1 MENENIYFHGNR
13 PEMAFM
19 IPTDIHK
26 VLEIG
31 CGKGNFKTHFPDS
44 IEYWGVEPNAEA
56 RAEAEQRFHKVL
68 AGLYDDVEAELP
80 EQYFDLI
87 VCNDVIEHMP
97 DHDAFLEQIKRK
109 LAPGGRLL
117 ISIPNVRYFSNLYNL
132 LVRKDWEYKDAG
144 VLDRTH
150 LRFFTEKSLLRTL
163 EEHRFEILNF
173 QRINLQSFKRIK
185 MVEKFPFL
193 RPCLQI
199 AVGTFLGKDSL
210 YLQFACLLKPKN

>member
-1 MENENIYFHGNR
+1 
-13 PEMAFM
+13 MAFM

-117 ISIPNVRYFSNLYNL
+117 ISIPNVRYFSGNTPIFN
-132 LVRKDWEYKDAG
+132 
-144 VLDRTH
+144 
-150 LRFFTEKSLLRTL
+150 
-163 EEHRFEILNF
+163 
-173 QRINLQSFKRIK
+173 
-185 MVEKFPFL
+185 
-193 RPCLQI
+193 
-199 AVGTFLGKDSL
+199 
-210 YLQFACLLKPKN
+210 

>member
-1 MENENIYFHGNR
+1 M
-13 PEMAFM
+13 
-19 IPTDIHK
+19 
-26 VLEIG
+26 
-31 CGKGNFKTHFPDS
+31 
-44 IEYWGVEPNAEA
+44 
-56 RAEAEQRFHKVL
+56 
-68 AGLYDDVEAELP
+68 YDDVEAELP

-144 VLDRTH
+144 VLIEPTCVSP
-150 LRFFTEKSLLRTL
+150 KSLLRTL

-185 MVEKFPFL
+185 MVEKFSYGL
-193 RPCLQI
+193 
-199 AVGTFLGKDSL
+199 A
-210 YLQFACLLKPKN
+210 